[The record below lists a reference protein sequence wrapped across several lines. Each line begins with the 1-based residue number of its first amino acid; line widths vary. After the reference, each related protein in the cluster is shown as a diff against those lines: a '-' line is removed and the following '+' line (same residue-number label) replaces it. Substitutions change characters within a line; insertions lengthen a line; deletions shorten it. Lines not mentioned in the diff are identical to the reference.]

1 MVESRPKT
9 GDAVRRRH
17 KPSVFGPAA
26 LVAPGAG
33 RRRFDCG
40 RQGTTRVLG

>member
-17 KPSVFGPAA
+17 KPIQAEDE
-26 LVAPGAG
+26 VAHHQVM
-33 RRRFDCG
+33 R
-40 RQGTTRVLG
+40 